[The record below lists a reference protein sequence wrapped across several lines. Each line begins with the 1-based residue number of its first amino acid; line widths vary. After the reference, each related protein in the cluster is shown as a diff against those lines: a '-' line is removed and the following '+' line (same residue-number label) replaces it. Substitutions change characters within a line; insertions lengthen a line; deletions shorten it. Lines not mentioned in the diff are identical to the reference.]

1 MHTGIIRL
9 LIPNRHCLFAPNAL
23 TCSWILKVY
32 TMLMTILNAVNHSAF
47 YNAGTNAGFYLAT
60 FFILLFAAMFV
71 YATIKYAK
79 R

>member
-1 MHTGIIRL
+1 ML
-9 LIPNRHCLFAPNAL
+9 L
-23 TCSWILKVY
+23 
-32 TMLMTILNAVNHSAF
+32 TILNAVNHSAF